1 MKMLSYLFAFVA
13 IILSHIMCFVV
24 GYNYRGML
32 CCIEHSGCSAP
43 ASIAFLYIIPFML
56 GIVVCVILAVRFYKK

>member
-1 MKMLSYLFAFVA
+1 MKMLSYLFTLIA

-24 GYNYRGML
+24 AYNYRGML

-43 ASIAFLYIIPFML
+43 ASIAFLYAIPFMF
-56 GIVVCVILAVRFYKK
+56 GIVVCVILAIRFYKK